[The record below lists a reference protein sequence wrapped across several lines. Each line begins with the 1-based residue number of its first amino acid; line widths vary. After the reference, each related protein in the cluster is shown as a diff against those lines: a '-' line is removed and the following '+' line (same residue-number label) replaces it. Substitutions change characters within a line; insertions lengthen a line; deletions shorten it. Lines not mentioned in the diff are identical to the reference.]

1 MGWVLEGMRVWGN
14 YHGADV
20 SGVVTHSRVKYGGG
34 VSHHI
39 TVDEGFSTC
48 EGRISRKA
56 GESIILD
63 HSAIERVADVRE
75 AA

>member
-1 MGWVLEGMRVWGN
+1 MWNLEGMRVWGN

-20 SGVVTHSRVKYGGG
+20 SGVVYRSRVEYGGG
-34 VSHHI
+34 VSHHL

-48 EGRISRKA
+48 GGRIFREA
-56 GESIILD
+56 GESIIFS
-63 HSAIERVADVRE
+63 HSAIERVADVNS